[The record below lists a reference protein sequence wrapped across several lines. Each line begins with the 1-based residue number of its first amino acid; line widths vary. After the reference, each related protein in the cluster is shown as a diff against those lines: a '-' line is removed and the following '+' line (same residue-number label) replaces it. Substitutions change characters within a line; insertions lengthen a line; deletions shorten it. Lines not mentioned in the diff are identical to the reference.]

1 MAIVKIQ
8 NNFLSDEVKT
18 IFLDKEVSVESLIK
32 ENIDDSVYEDT
43 LVECYDL
50 ETGKTYFAPLE
61 ENKDTINAIVQVNGK
76 DVDLSYIVKDEDNVC
91 IVITPSGDNWSWW
104 GAVSG
109 ALTGGLAGLE
119 IGAAIGGWGGLIGFA
134 IGVVVGF
141 VAGGLIGG
149 ALKPNTDDMKASSGI
164 DSEKLPDVR
173 GATNQPMTDQPFPA
187 VLGKHL
193 AVPFIV
199 GSPYNDISGAHGE
212 SNYIQVLYCVGYA
225 PLRITDI
232 KLGEQYLA
240 HNQRWSGNENLKN
253 IWQGIISGTD
263 SGAGSGTD
271 AGEIVNTWKN
281 NDVSLEI
288 LQQVPGEEVK
298 YGSIYPFAKIQRD
311 IKANVLF
318 IADGSLEEIDRG
330 DNISYKGL
338 GLQNGLRN
346 NPIYFSEQYPKSL
359 KVELDFAN
367 GLYKTRSET
376 SNNESTVHYY
386 KIPMWV
392 AIQWRVYSDDNDTAD
407 GANAGQVALPTWN
420 SAKQKY
426 NLIDGGAKRGWNT
439 FKTIN
444 KVNMG
449 WEDNNKNPALTSSV
463 TISYNADTTSESFG
477 YTLTIN
483 KITTDAMLDGEF
495 TVKFTYKRGN
505 TPTTLEYT
513 FPANTTRMDIN
524 RSIQFRDLAN
534 YVKVDVIPQSVGFNS
549 GSAERTNSGNLSI
562 AVGGQIPAK
571 LYTDAYRQ
579 ADFAAHTGNTLPATL
594 NDGWINRYVF
604 NLEELGGT
612 NDNKDGI
619 NEFRCI
625 TEVDLIEWAKENLK
639 AAGDSDETFV
649 NKVKS
654 YFFDSSNS
662 TRSIEV
668 RVVRVS
674 PNYIDETVST
684 SDKSAFKFNDI
695 FTWETLSSTMLDGDE
710 LMKRNRIVQKRPLPE
725 EDMRKLCLIALRA
738 KTDNVDQLSNTIR
751 KFSCVAESFAPYYD
765 DTEKK
770 WFPENV
776 KTKKGYYRYV
786 EEGGEEKW
794 ISITEQQYYEDR
806 QNGTTYTDK
815 GIKSKCLPA
824 GNDFVEQ
831 IINEVINIPSHRDT
845 SGRIFIPNKDKEAGV
860 YKPGCDG
867 TLNFCNNNVASVF
880 LFSGIGP
887 HLGNDALGYSQSNY
901 AENGIGDFNM
911 DSLST
916 WYKWA
921 EDVTDGSTYSSNGY
935 HINHDGEKVPHNKD
949 EAVHIYFTANAY
961 VYSTEMLE
969 NVLANIAVAGRAV
982 YTRDSKNRLCVIIDK
997 PEQFPVG
1004 LINQKNTLKS
1014 SYSISYAELPS
1025 GIQLAYP
1032 DEDDGYN
1039 QNQLY
1044 CMTDGEDAHNPHGA
1058 IEQFSFKFVT
1068 NNIQLWSL
1076 GRYMLANRIMNRET
1090 VTKQLGAEG
1099 ATFALGDLVMLQDE
1113 TMLIG
1118 TDNGGR
1124 ITQLIE
1130 DSNYIYGF
1138 LINDAF
1144 HFTGKMKAGTQ
1155 ESEQGVVVMQPGQYR
1170 EYRVITLQ
1178 LAALGTEIP
1187 VGDNLY
1193 VQVKGMTNVVL
1204 LKDAIAKNQSNQE
1217 GGDYYV
1223 YKPEVGN
1230 LVGFGIVDKVSAL
1243 YRIIKIKPAEKN
1255 KYDFTLLQ
1263 YQDALYNYG
1272 SALPSFQNNMT
1283 VPDRSGENSFSLSS
1297 GATQVDLVK
1306 NITESSRQVAG
1317 VVKFTFSKVPNTPS
1331 NLTMTVDKEKLDFS
1345 CSIVE
1350 DGISNVDYILYEIK
1364 RDDGTTKQIKGGF
1377 AGSYFFNRGI
1387 DGFPERSE
1395 LANWQIR
1402 AKAVTVYTDENDE
1415 RIASAW
1421 SSYVNIT
1428 TASLQLY
1435 GTWQPATP
1443 SFISK
1448 IPNENTI
1455 TLDWN
1460 AVSGTGGYSLYGE
1473 NQFELK
1479 ILYNGVAKHTIVTK
1493 ETHYIYSFDRDS
1505 NADGYPEKVHDADHK
1520 GLDLYTFDLKVFNES
1535 AKNASVTGQTFSN
1548 SEVQNYK
1555 TWIIPQ
1561 VTVSKEVLDRTAILT
1576 AVYGGSNEVYG
1587 KILTLVKIKRS
1598 GNSDTVGSDPN
1609 YTYNDLFAITPDEE
1623 FYTPEFDASVQTSVN
1638 DNEPHYRKNTTTDF
1652 TSLSNKISHTLPL
1665 IGQTARIYKLGNVP
1679 ILENGYSKDNY
1690 TDEATAPVSP
1700 SQGDMMHYTGTSTD
1714 DFVHGAYYQYDGAAW
1729 VRKYSLFTKD
1739 VSDYSTIP
1747 SSPTED
1753 MVIHFIGNDPDFDT
1767 GAYYLY
1773 ENNEWVGVYSKSL
1786 MVPTTY
1792 VYSISMTNESG
1803 SVSTATDTEVIALG
1817 TNIADVVHSHEH
1829 YKDLYVEKLSAINAN
1844 LGMISQGGM
1853 GDFESNTNC
1862 WALSDLSPEDSGVVG
1877 GVMKGTFRVGD
1888 ENEYF
1893 RVTPHKSET
1902 DPTGR
1907 YYTIELKA
1915 GNIELTSD
1923 VSGESAMDFTN
1934 GTYIYSNDRHSRMK
1948 LTPNGII
1955 VQKYNGTDL
1964 DKWSD
1969 ETKVENVSQV
1979 IGDSLGNMI
1988 VTNINNFEDAY
1999 PIGTQTASSDV
2010 IYHFDNVA
2018 THEEVGEGETA
2029 TNPKGISCVGNII
2042 STKDKNPIL
2051 LSTSSKTCFDG
2062 DVTVPMTSFT
2072 GTVVAFSKSDKLLCN
2087 GVFVTPSGVVDN
2099 AGALNTLMSQTK
2111 DSGTVGS
2118 YLGLSSSQISS
2129 GIFKN
2134 Y

>member
-8 NNFLSDEVKT
+8 NNFLSGEVKT
-18 IFLDKEVSVESLIK
+18 ISLDKEVSIESLIK
-32 ENIDDSVYEDT
+32 ENVDDSVYEDT

-76 DVDLSYIVKDEDNVC
+76 DVDLSYIVKNEDNVC

-104 GAVSG
+104 GAITGSLSLSLSWG
-109 ALTGGLAGLE
+109 LTGAALGAGPFSWL
-119 IGAAIGGWGGLIGFA
+119 GFA
-134 IGVVVGF
+134 IGAIAGGIVGF
-141 VAGGLIGG
+141 IGGGIIGGL
-149 ALKPNTDDMKASSGI
+149 LKPEEGPSSNSGI

-193 AVPFIV
+193 ASPFIV

-376 SNNESTVHYY
+376 ANKESTVHYY

-420 SAKQKY
+420 SAEQKY

-483 KITTDAMLDGEF
+483 RITTDAMLDGEF

-534 YVKVDVIPQSVGFNS
+534 YVKVDIIPESVGFNG

-594 NDGWINRYVF
+594 NNGWINQYVF

-831 IINEVINIPSHRDT
+831 IVNEVINIPSHRDT

-880 LFSGIGP
+880 LLSGIGP

-949 EAVHIYFTANAY
+949 EIVHIYFTANAY

-969 NVLANIAVAGRAV
+969 NVFANIAVAGRAV

-1144 HFTGKMKAGTQ
+1144 HFTGKMKSGTQ

-1178 LAALGTEIP
+1178 LAALGTKIP

-1204 LKDAIAKNQSNQE
+1204 LKDAIAKNLSNQE

-1283 VPDRSGENSFSLSS
+1283 VPDRSGENSFALSS
-1297 GATQVDLVK
+1297 SATQDDLVK
-1306 NITESSRQVAG
+1306 AITESSKQVAG
-1317 VVKFTFSKVPNTPS
+1317 VVDSAFSKVPNVPS
-1331 NLTMTVDKEKLDFS
+1331 NLVMTVDRDKLDFS
-1345 CSIVE
+1345 CSVVE
-1350 DGISNVDYILYEIK
+1350 NGISNIDYILYEIK
-1364 RDDGTTKQIKGGF
+1364 RRDGTTKEIKGSF
-1377 AGSYFFNRGI
+1377 EESYFFNRGL
-1387 DGFPERSE
+1387 DGYPERE
-1395 LANWQIR
+1395 DLAYWQIR

-1421 SSYVNIT
+1421 SSYVSIT
-1428 TASLQLY
+1428 SASLQQYGTWHIPTISIAREVVDRTVILTVTYVGTLDRTLY
-1435 GTWQPATP
+1435 GTA
-1443 SFISK
+1443 
-1448 IPNENTI
+1448 
-1455 TLDWN
+1455 
-1460 AVSGTGGYSLYGE
+1460 
-1473 NQFELK
+1473 
-1479 ILYNGVAKHTIVTK
+1479 VTK
-1493 ETHYIYSFDRDS
+1493 VQIKRVGNYDNEETLVNVESVTEIPQSPSEGDVIHYMGEDIEEGGIIVFKHGNYYR
-1505 NADGYPEKVHDADHK
+1505 
-1520 GLDLYTFDLKVFNES
+1520 YTDQNTWVQAGRTFNEML
-1535 AKNASVTGQTFSN
+1535 GI
-1548 SEVQNYK
+1548 E
-1555 TWIIPQ
+1555 
-1561 VTVSKEVLDRTAILT
+1561 
-1576 AVYGGSNEVYG
+1576 
-1587 KILTLVKIKRS
+1587 
-1598 GNSDTVGSDPN
+1598 SDTN
-1609 YTYNDLFAITPDEE
+1609 
-1623 FYTPEFDASVQTSVN
+1623 FYEPEFERSVQYSASA
-1638 DNEPHYRKNTTTDF
+1638 DNEPNYRKNAVDGVYETV
-1652 TSLSNKISHTLPL
+1652 SYKITHTLPL
-1665 IGQTARIYKLGNVP
+1665 IGQTPRIFKSGN
-1679 ILENGYSKDNY
+1679 IF
-1690 TDEATAPVSP
+1690 
-1700 SQGDMMHYTGTSTD
+1700 TGT
-1714 DFVHGAYYQYDGAAW
+1714 
-1729 VRKYSLFTKD
+1729 FTKD

-1747 SSPTED
+1747 QNPSEGDIIHYVGPTVKEGD
-1753 MVIHFIGNDPDFDT
+1753 VVQYLN

-1773 ENNEWVGVYSKSL
+1773 ENSNWVAVSSKSL

-1792 VYSISMTNESG
+1792 TYSIQQTNESG
-1803 SVSTATDTEVIALG
+1803 YETNTYPFDITALS
-1817 TNIADVVHSHEH
+1817 TNIADVVRSHEH
-1829 YKDLYVEKLSAINAN
+1829 YKELYVEKLSAISAN
-1844 LGMISQGGM
+1844 VGMILQGGM

-1862 WALSDLSPEDSGVVG
+1862 WALSDLSPEDSGTPE

-1893 RVTPHKSET
+1893 RVTPHRSET

-1923 VSGESAMDFTN
+1923 VGGSSMDFTN
-1934 GTYIYSNDRHSRMK
+1934 GTFIYSNDRHSRMK
-1948 LTPNGII
+1948 LSYEGIT
-1955 VQKYNGTDL
+1955 VQIYNGTDF
-1964 DKWSD
+1964 DKWSHKD
-1969 ETKVENVSQV
+1969 LIEDVSKV
-1979 IGDSLGNMI
+1979 IGDAKGNMI
-1988 VTNINNFEDAY
+1988 ITNSKVKIDFGEQVLSTD
-1999 PIGTQTASSDV
+1999 S
-2010 IYHFDNVA
+2010 IYHFDDAQHPEN
-2018 THEEVGEGETA
+2018 EEVGTGETPSNPEQIVCTGSVVPTDGTAPILSDSA
-2029 TNPKGISCVGNII
+2029 TCFSGSI
-2042 STKDKNPIL
+2042 TKDIRN
-2051 LSTSSKTCFDG
+2051 
-2062 DVTVPMTSFT
+2062 FT
-2072 GTVVAFSKSDKLLCN
+2072 RKIVFFSKSEK
-2087 GVFVTPSGVVDN
+2087 VRVTGDVAVDY
-2099 AGALNTLMSQTK
+2099 Q
-2111 DSGTVGS
+2111 GTVETDIPEPLVGYNEAMDDES
-2118 YLGLSSSQISS
+2118 SVDASKTVGQYLGLTDTQIEN
-2129 GIFKN
+2129 GIFN
-2134 Y
+2134 